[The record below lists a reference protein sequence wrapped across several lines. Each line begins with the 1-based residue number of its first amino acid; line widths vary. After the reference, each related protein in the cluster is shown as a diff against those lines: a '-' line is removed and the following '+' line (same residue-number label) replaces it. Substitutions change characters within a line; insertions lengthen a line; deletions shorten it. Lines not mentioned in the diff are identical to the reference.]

1 MSKKRVLITVILVL
15 LLAGLVYL
23 QFREWRH
30 FDWAKLFDPRHRP
43 RGGFL
48 VAGVILIYFDYL
60 LRAVRWKLFLKPV
73 CEVDWRRL
81 ISPTMIGFAG
91 VALLGRPGEFVRP
104 YVIARKENLSMSSQM
119 AVWAV
124 ERIFDTGAFAILV
137 GLDLLFAS
145 SLRTLP
151 HYSAFRNA
159 GFILIAVVIVASLFM
174 LLLYRKAEEMAV
186 WVEGKFSHAPHTG
199 HKIALRIREFG
210 QGLRTIHSLGHFF
223 KLVLV
228 SMGVWLVIAAS
239 YLQVV
244 HAYPGRLSHLEISH
258 VLLLMGSAMVGSV
271 LQLPAV
277 GGGSQLATISMLH
290 YVFNVSPEV
299 ATSCG
304 IMLWLVTFMT
314 VIPVGLILARLEH
327 VSLREAT
334 HISPEVEESAAPP
347 NPDR

>member
-1 MSKKRVLITVILVL
+1 MSKKRVLITAVVVA
-15 LLAGLVYL
+15 LLAALVYL

-30 FDWAKLFDPRHRP
+30 FDWGKLFDPRHRP
-43 RGGFL
+43 HGGYL
-48 VAGVILIYFDYL
+48 VAGIILIYFDYL

-81 ISPTMIGFAG
+81 IAPTMIGFTG

-104 YVIARKENLSMSSQM
+104 YVIARKENLSLSSQM

-124 ERIFDTGAFAILV
+124 ERIFDTGAFAALV
-137 GLDLLFAS
+137 GLDLVFAD
-145 SLRTLP
+145 SLKSLH
-151 HYSAFRNA
+151 HYNAFRNA
-159 GFILIAVVIVASLFM
+159 GFVLMGGVLAASL
-174 LLLYRKAEEMAV
+174 LLLFLYRKAEEMAH
-186 WVEGKFSHAPHTG
+186 WVERKFTHAPHTG
-199 HKIALRIREFG
+199 QKIALRIREFG
-210 QGLRTIHSLGHFF
+210 LGLRTIHGVGHFF

-290 YVFNVSPEV
+290 YVFGIAPEI

-314 VIPVGLILARLEH
+314 VTPVGLILARIEH
-327 VSLREAT
+327 VSLREAS
-334 HISPEVEESAAPP
+334 HISPEEEAGVTPTSAS
-347 NPDR
+347 